1 MRPVNLLPAEQ
12 RAHRPRGDG
21 RSGYVVLGLL
31 GFLLLMV
38 VGVVLTGNSV
48 NSRKSQLAEVK
59 KDIADAK
66 AQTGARSAF
75 GDFHKIK
82 QTRISS
88 VSLLAN
94 DRFDWER
101 MVRELSLVLPRGT
114 ALTEINATKGPQAA
128 GASSSSSSTSS
139 SSTSGSTGPTDPAT
153 VGQPSLH
160 LLGCAAKQNDVA
172 VLLVRLRQMHHVE
185 DVELAESAEQ
195 VPESEGGTTSS
206 SGSAAGSTGDECRP
220 KTFKF
225 DATVTFE
232 QSVPLTGSQRAPVRL
247 GGGS

>member
-12 RAHRPRGDG
+12 RARRPGGDG
-21 RSGYVVLGLL
+21 RSGYIVLGVL
-31 GFLLLMV
+31 GVLLLMV

-48 NSRKSQLAEVK
+48 NSRKSQMADVK
-59 KDIADAK
+59 KEIARAK
-66 AQTGARSAF
+66 AQTGAQSAF

-82 QTRISS
+82 ETRVSS

-101 MVRELSLVLPRGT
+101 MIRELSLVLPKGT
-114 ALTEINATKGPQAA
+114 ALTEMNASKGPEAQ
-128 GASSSSSSTSS
+128 GTSSSSTSS
-139 SSTSGSTGPTDPAT
+139 SSSSTSDSSAPTDPAA

-160 LLGCAAKQNDVA
+160 LLGCAAKQTDVA
-172 VLLVRLRQMHHVE
+172 VLLVRLRQMHNVD

-195 VPESEGGTTSS
+195 VPEGEGGTSS
-206 SGSAAGSTGDECRP
+206 PGSAAGSTGDDCRP

-225 DATVTFE
+225 DVTVMFD
-232 QSVPLTGSQRAPVRL
+232 QAVPLTGSRRAPGRL